1 MIRNS
6 SGKTTTMETVSPSQT
21 QICPV
26 STSDSFWCV
35 VPFCCSLLSAVVRQ
49 HLSHSAR
56 GIYDLGIKQLSYA
69 NLVVDQSKSLSS
81 PTKNAVFAAISTLSW
96 RLCHWNRETLSNSTA
111 ILSWKQQQLSWEK
124 KSAAKIWKQNPFIHS
139 FIHSFLQKPP
149 FVRRHL
155 PPYEVFSDDVGR
167 ITILHLSV
175 MIVVKKKTWNL
186 VKFY

>member
-35 VPFCCSLLSAVVRQ
+35 VPFCWSLLSAVVRQ

-139 FIHSFLQKPP
+139 FIHSFIFAKTPICSSPSATLRGFLWWCGQNNN
-149 FVRRHL
+149 FA
-155 PPYEVFSDDVGR
+155 FICDDCGEEKNME
-167 ITILHLSV
+167 SS
-175 MIVVKKKTWNL
+175 
-186 VKFY
+186 